1 MKAVTENEKAEKPAK
16 KVLSNKRKGPA
27 NNAKTK
33 SPGDKDKTL
42 RVNGHLLKLTNQ
54 EKVYWPKEGFTKGD
68 VLAYYNSIS
77 KYLLPYLKDRPQSLK
92 RNPNGIVDKGFF
104 HKDAGD
110 KAPEW
115 VEHVK
120 LYSESTKKDV
130 DYIVCNNKATLLY
143 LNNLGCIE
151 INPWNSRLNHL
162 DQPDYLVIDLDPG
175 DNNTF
180 NEVIETARV
189 VKDVF
194 DKAEAACYCKT
205 SGASGLHIYVPLHAA
220 YDYNQVRSF
229 AEVIATLTQAQLP
242 QLTTLERA
250 LSKRNGRIYVDYL
263 QNSRGQT
270 LASVYS
276 LRPIPQAS
284 VSTPLDWKEVKPGLH
299 PSQFNIQTITKRVNK
314 TGDLFRGVL
323 KEKLNLRR
331 ALKNLGI

>member
-1 MKAVTENEKAEKPAK
+1 MKPPRKVDSKKSKASANSAK
-16 KVLSNKRKGPA
+16 K
-27 NNAKTK
+27 K
-33 SPGDKDKTL
+33 SAGVQGKTL

-54 EKVYWPKEGFTKGD
+54 EKVYWPKEGYTKGD
-68 VLAYYNSIS
+68 VLQYYNSIS
-77 KYLLPYLKDRPQSLK
+77 KYVLPYLKDRPQSLK
-92 RNPNGIVDKGFF
+92 RNPNGISDKGFF

-115 VEHVK
+115 VDHVK
-120 LYSESTKKDV
+120 LYSESAKKDV
-130 DYIVCNNKATLLY
+130 DYIVCNNKATLFY

-162 DQPDYLVIDLDPG
+162 DHPDYLVIDIDPA
-175 DNNTF
+175 DNSTF

-189 VKDVF
+189 VKEVL
-194 DKAEAACYCKT
+194 DKAQAACYCKT
-205 SGASGLHIYVPLHAA
+205 SGATGLHVYIPLRAA
-220 YDYNQVRSF
+220 YHYDQVRSF
-229 AEVIATLTQAQLP
+229 AEIIATLTQEQLP
-242 QLTTLERA
+242 QSTTLERS

-263 QNSRGQT
+263 QNKRGQT

-284 VSTPLDWKEVKPGLH
+284 VSTPLEWKEVKPGLH
-299 PSQFNIQTITKRVNK
+299 PSQFNIQTITKRVSK

-323 KEKLNLRR
+323 KEKLDLRR

>member
-1 MKAVTENEKAEKPAK
+1 MMAAENETPKEPAI
-16 KVLSNKRKGPA
+16 KVASKKRKGSA
-27 NNAKTK
+27 TK
-33 SPGDKDKTL
+33 KASPHEQGKTL
-42 RVNGHLLKLTNQ
+42 MVNGHLLKLTNQ
-54 EKVYWPKEGFTKGD
+54 EKVYWPKQGYTKGD
-68 VLAYYNSIS
+68 VLEYYNSIS
-77 KYLLPYLKDRPQSLK
+77 KYLLPYLKGRPQSLK
-92 RNPNGIVDKGFF
+92 RNPNGILDKGFF

-120 LYSESTKKDV
+120 LYSESTKKDI
-130 DYIVCNNKATLLY
+130 DYIVCNNKATLFY

-162 DQPDYLVIDLDPG
+162 DHPDYLVMDIDPS

-180 NEVIETARV
+180 EDVIETARV
-189 VKDVF
+189 VKGVL
-194 DKAEAACYCKT
+194 DKAQAVCYCKT
-205 SGASGLHIYVPLHAA
+205 SGATGLHVYVPLHAA
-220 YDYNQVRSF
+220 YHYDQVRSF
-229 AEVIATLTQAQLP
+229 AEIIATLTQEQLP
-242 QLTTLERA
+242 QSTTLERA

-276 LRPIPQAS
+276 LRPVPQAS

-299 PSQFNIQTITKRVNK
+299 PSQFNILTVTKRVNK
-314 TGDLFRGVL
+314 TGDLFNGVL

-331 ALKNLGI
+331 ALKNLGE